1 VKPKVNGEYVQINEV
16 EWQPFPEALSEGGI
30 RWKLLHV
37 SPEVGAWTAI
47 FDCPEGSSFARHVHV
62 GPGEYLLTKGKMEVR
77 GGADDGGATAYANGY
92 GYEACNARHDKTY
105 FPEPSEFYMTF
116 MGPLQFIE
124 ADGGPVALVGWEQA
138 QALWMQQTAQG

>member
-1 VKPKVNGEYVQINEV
+1 MKPKVDGEYVQINEV

-47 FDCPEGSSFARHVHV
+47 FDCPEGSSFTSHVHV

-77 GGADDGGATAYANGY
+77 GGGGDGGATAYASGY
-92 GYEACNARHDKTY
+92 GYEACNSRHDKTY

-116 MGPLQFIE
+116 MGPLQFIQ

-138 QALWMQQTAQG
+138 QALWTQQTGQG